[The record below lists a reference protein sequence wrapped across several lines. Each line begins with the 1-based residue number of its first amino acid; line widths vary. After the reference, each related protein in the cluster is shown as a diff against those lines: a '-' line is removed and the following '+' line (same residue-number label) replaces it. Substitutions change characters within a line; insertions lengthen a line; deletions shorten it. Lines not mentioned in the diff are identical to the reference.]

1 MRFKKSSIKASISVD
16 FCEIAE
22 KLTNIVARRFE
33 WNTFVDLH
41 NNVVKQTAVQRFGQ
55 SIP

>member
-22 KLTNIVARRFE
+22 RLTNIVARRFE